1 MARYASRAFGGPV
14 FLSNMVTP
22 RPRYVPRVFGG
33 PILISGIVPLPD
45 TNITLYIREGNSTVY
60 TREGNITVYE
70 R

>member
-1 MARYASRAFGGPV
+1 
-14 FLSNMVTP
+14 MVTP